1 MKKNMPL
8 FPSVDNHSLYMDL
21 ILAEFR
27 HPILFTCLDERE
39 HMYIVTCFHTDAQE
53 TDWLIAETTPAQIIE
68 LLCNSR
74 TIRNAF
80 PDDNSFVYLAKALR
94 GTTGISVERHRANKI
109 PTEFFPTPNMLM
121 DGDEDEFKEELSI
134 LRKRAADQE
143 TAELFDYFQKP
154 LIAEFRWLFCAF
166 PRPERSSFLLKDDS
180 FRTTEQEHRRVSYEH
195 IQISDDYFARLPVQ

>member
-1 MKKNMPL
+1 MKRNLPL

-39 HMYIVTCFHTDAQE
+39 NMYIVTCFHTDAQE
-53 TDWLIAETTPAQIIE
+53 TDWLIAETTPVQIIE
-68 LLCNSR
+68 LLRNSR

-94 GTTGISVERHRANKI
+94 GTTGISVEKRRANEI
-109 PTEFFPTPNMLM
+109 PTEFFPTPDILM

-134 LRKRAADQE
+134 LRKRAAAQG
-143 TAELFDYFQKP
+143 A
-154 LIAEFRWLFCAF
+154 AEFYNYSQERLQAGFRWMFC
-166 PRPERSSFLLKDDS
+166 PLYMYERSSFLPKDDS

-195 IQISDDYFARLPVQ
+195 IQISDDCFARLSI